1 MHVPTHEDI
10 HGNSQQIEYRT
21 HACNL
26 RQEIAGGGIQASPRA
41 KLLLQEGIGRNRT
54 TMAIERHE
62 ILGCEIARNRDGE
75 REDKGIPVG
84 CKRLARIAYVADAA
98 DICGKYRHA
107 HHPARNGMAC

>member
-1 MHVPTHEDI
+1 
-10 HGNSQQIEYRT
+10 
-21 HACNL
+21 
-26 RQEIAGGGIQASPRA
+26 
-41 KLLLQEGIGRNRT
+41 
-54 TMAIERHE
+54 MAIERHE

-107 HHPARNGMAC
+107 HHPARNGMTCRGELVGARPLLEERTAEDDDTQSEGDEDDEINNVH